1 MKFIDFHTHIY
12 PEKVAR
18 KATLSICEFYG
29 LESDRNGTAEELLTL
44 GSSVGITDY
53 AILPVAVKPD
63 GVGHINDFIV
73 SECAAH
79 PEFHGF
85 GTVHAG
91 MAGLVE
97 EGERIASLGL
107 HGIKMHPDTQRF
119 AIDDERLF
127 PLYDAVGD
135 RLIFVFHTGDK
146 RYDYSSP
153 ARLRRVLDMFPHM
166 RAIAAHLGGYSVY
179 DEAEECLCD
188 TNAIVDIS
196 SSLMFMPPETAVK
209 HIRAYGADRVLFGSD
224 YPLWNP
230 AREVER
236 FMQLPLTD
244 DEREKIAHVNAEKLL
259 GI

>member
-1 MKFIDFHTHIY
+1 MKIIDFHTHIY

-18 KATLSICEFYG
+18 KATLSICEFYE
-29 LESDRNGTAEELLTL
+29 LDSDQNGTAEELLTL

-53 AILPVAVKPD
+53 AVLPVAVKPD
-63 GVGHINDFIV
+63 GVGHINDFVV

-85 GTVHAG
+85 GTVHAAMDG
-91 MAGLVE
+91 IVE

-127 PLYDAVGD
+127 PLYDAIGD
-135 RLIFVFHTGDK
+135 RLLFVFHTGDK

-153 ARLRRVLDMFPHM
+153 ARLRHVLDLFPRM
-166 RAIAAHLGGYSVY
+166 RAIGAHLGGYSVY
-179 DEAEECLCD
+179 DEAEELLKD
-188 TNAIVDIS
+188 TDAIVDIS
-196 SSLMFMPPETAVK
+196 SSLMFMTPEEAVK
-209 HIRAYGADRVLFGSD
+209 HIRAYGVDRVLFGSD

-230 AREVER
+230 VPEVER
-236 FMQLPLTD
+236 FMALPLTD
-244 DEREKIAHVNAEKLL
+244 DEREKIAHINAEKLL

>member
-1 MKFIDFHTHIY
+1 MKIIDFHTHIY

-18 KATLSICEFYG
+18 KATLSICEFYE
-29 LESDRNGTAEELLTL
+29 LDSDQNGTAEELLTL

-53 AILPVAVKPD
+53 AVLPVAVKPD
-63 GVGHINDFIV
+63 GVGHINDFVV

-85 GTVHAG
+85 GTVHAAMDG
-91 MAGLVE
+91 IVE

-127 PLYDAVGD
+127 PLYDAIGD
-135 RLIFVFHTGDK
+135 RLLFVFHTGDK

-153 ARLRRVLDMFPHM
+153 ARLRHVLDLFPRM
-166 RAIAAHLGGYSVY
+166 RAIGAHLGGYSVY
-179 DEAEECLCD
+179 DEAEDLLKD
-188 TNAIVDIS
+188 TDAIVDIS
-196 SSLMFMPPETAVK
+196 SSLMFMTPEEAVK

-230 AREVER
+230 VPEVER
-236 FMQLPLTD
+236 FMALPLTD
-244 DEREKIAHVNAEKLL
+244 DEREKIAHINAEKLL